1 MNNVTNQRF
10 LALKTRL
17 ENLDPPNTVLI
28 VHDRRFATEPGRDE
42 IEAKR
47 SLLRDHPCETV
58 DIPIELLRKLFNFVP
73 SEGLA
78 RYGKGFPI
86 VVMAVE
92 REDLDIRQKHDRHD
106 GDLVKGA
113 KQALEIESFR
123 LTGRQTGVELARN
136 TRLRDLTAGEA
147 EYRARQT
154 IGVAAYRS
162 GTKPGLYAIV
172 PTFDAIMRLSNG
184 LIDRGRRL
192 AAAFFGI
199 PTANGLTTAEK
210 ADVRI
215 MMNARG
221 ARILEHIEQDNIGRV
236 RGAAANRDRAG
247 LFVKAMESWGKR
259 TVSKKPITWPG
270 GVELTNAVSER
281 MTATELMKVA
291 ISGDQQPSDIHKNL
305 LIETPRFEV
314 GRLMGRL
321 SRGQAI
327 ELDSQQALVLR
338 LAIIKRG
345 FGCLETQSDSMN
357 FLLADAAL
365 RCFGVVAWM
374 KTLDRIVST
383 GVAEEIR
390 PQPK

>member
-1 MNNVTNQRF
+1 MNQNF

-17 ENLDPPNTVLI
+17 ENLDPPDTILI
-28 VHDRRFATEPGRDE
+28 VHDRRFTTEAGRDE

-47 SLLRDHPCETV
+47 IFLRDRPCETI

-73 SEGLA
+73 PGELV

-92 REDLDIRQKHDRHD
+92 REDLDVRQKHDRHD
-106 GDLVKGA
+106 GDLVKAA

-123 LTGRQTGVELARN
+123 LTGRQAGVELARN
-136 TRLRDLTAGEA
+136 TRLRDLTGAEA

-154 IGVAAYRS
+154 IGVAAFRNPM
-162 GTKPGLYAIV
+162 KPELYAIV
-172 PTFDAIMRLSNG
+172 PTIDAIMRLVNG

-192 AAAFFGI
+192 VAAFFGI
-199 PTANGLTTAEK
+199 PTANELITAEK
-210 ADVRI
+210 ADVRTI
-215 MMNARG
+215 MHERG
-221 ARILEHIEQDNIGRV
+221 AGILEHIEQDNIGRV
-236 RGAAANRDRAG
+236 RGVAGNRDRAG
-247 LFVKAMESWGKR
+247 LFVKAMESWVKR
-259 TVSKKPITWPG
+259 SVSKKPITWPG
-270 GVELTNAVSER
+270 GVELTNAVAER

-291 ISGDQQPSDIHKNL
+291 ISGDQQPSDVHKNL
-305 LIETPRFEV
+305 LIEKPRFEV

-327 ELDSQQALVLR
+327 GLDAQQARVLR

-345 FGCLETQSDSMN
+345 FGCLETQSDSLN

-365 RCFGVVAWM
+365 RCFGVVTWM

-383 GVAEEIR
+383 GIAEEIR

>member
-1 MNNVTNQRF
+1 MNQKF
-10 LALKTRL
+10 QALKNRL
-17 ENLDPPNTVLI
+17 EQMDPADSVLI
-28 VHDRRFATEPGRDE
+28 LHDGRFTIEAGRDE

-47 SLLRDHPCETV
+47 ILLRDRSCETI

-73 SEGLA
+73 PEELA

-92 REDLDIRQKHDRHD
+92 REYLDIRQKHDRHD
-106 GDLVKGA
+106 GDLVKAA

-136 TRLRDLTAGEA
+136 TRLRDLTSGEA

-154 IGVAAYRS
+154 IGVAAFRNP
-162 GTKPGLYAIV
+162 TKPGIYAIV
-172 PTFDAIMRLSNG
+172 PTFDTIMRLVNG

-192 AAAFFGI
+192 VATFYGI
-199 PTANGLTTAEK
+199 PTANELITAEK
-210 ADVRI
+210 ADVRT
-215 MMNARG
+215 MMNERG

-236 RGAAANRDRAG
+236 RGVAGNRDRAG
-247 LFVKAMESWGKR
+247 LFVKAMESWIKR
-259 TVSKKPITWPG
+259 TVSKKPITWPS
-270 GVELTNAVSER
+270 GVELTNAVAER
-281 MTATELMKVA
+281 MTATELMKIA
-291 ISGDQQPSDIHKNL
+291 ISGDQQPSDVHKNL
-305 LIETPRFEV
+305 LIETLRFEV

-327 ELDSQQALVLR
+327 EIDAQQARTLR

-345 FGCLETQSDSMN
+345 FGCLVTQSDSMN

-383 GVAEEIR
+383 GIAEEIR
-390 PQPK
+390 PQAE